1 MARYK
6 LVRTIVADGQESKE
20 TLNKGS
26 LLYIASKAYDFQ
38 HALQKEGY
46 EIELDSTNELSF
58 TAVLRDQEEVDDI
71 DGGDIIASVR
81 YEISRITQDDEKRP
95 KFDPKKVRAPK
106 PSKAE
111 EKRKAKK
118 EKKATRLQVTQVG
131 KTVNGKEKSFT
142 NNPLLFEGGP
152 EEVSSFCE
160 NYCQRMADSGAD
172 IEMGKNGFSVKRQIA
187 SGELKLTYEIKAA

>member
-6 LVRTIVADGQESKE
+6 LTRMLEVEGKEQVE

-26 LLYIASKAYDFQ
+26 LLYIASKAYEFQ
-38 HALQKEGY
+38 KALQKERY
-46 EIELDSTNELSF
+46 EIELDPTNELNF
-58 TAVLRDQEEVDDI
+58 TAILRDDEEI
-71 DGGDIIASVR
+71 DVEGDVIASVR
-81 YEISRITQDDEKRP
+81 YEISRMTQDDEKRP

-172 IEMGKNGFSVKRQIA
+172 IEMGKNGFVVTRQIA
-187 SGELKLTYEIKAA
+187 SGELKLAYEIKAA

>member
-6 LVRTIVADGQESKE
+6 LVRTISTEDQERKE
-20 TLNKGS
+20 ILNKGS
-26 LLYIASKAYDFQ
+26 LLYLAAKAFDFQ
-38 HALQKEGY
+38 RALQKERY
-46 EIELDSTNELSF
+46 EIEVDPNNELNF
-58 TAVLRDQEEVDDI
+58 TAVLRDQEVDAE
-71 DGGDIIASVR
+71 GDIIASVK
-81 YEISRITQDDEKRP
+81 YQISRLTKEDEVRPSP
-95 KFDPKKVRAPK
+95 KFDPKRVRTPK

-131 KTVNGKEKSFT
+131 KTVNGEEKSFT

-160 NYCQRMADSGAD
+160 SYCKRMADSGAD
-172 IEMGKNGFSVKRQIA
+172 ISLGKNGFVVTRQIA
-187 SGELKLTYEIKAA
+187 SGELKLAYEIKAA